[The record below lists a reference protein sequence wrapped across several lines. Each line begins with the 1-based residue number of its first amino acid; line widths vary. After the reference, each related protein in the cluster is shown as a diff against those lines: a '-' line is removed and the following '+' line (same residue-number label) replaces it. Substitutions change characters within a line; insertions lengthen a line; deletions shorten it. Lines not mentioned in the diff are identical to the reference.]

1 MSAPSGSLI
10 ENVKASVSLQG
21 FLEGFGAKFTRVG
34 VGLRSDACP
43 CCGEGQKGSNKVGLL
58 AGGQK
63 WRCFSCGKGGDVID
77 AAAFLWGIPHRDAL
91 HRLAKEQ
98 WVSDTVPVTRNS
110 RAKTEED
117 QKKAQQAALNEVL
130 KRLQKA
136 VAGYVPED
144 EVIAY
149 LTRHDEEHQR
159 GIPGRIVAQAQ
170 ARGMLGFLPNNPL
183 KARMFLED
191 RVGKDLLIQAG
202 LWNPEKK
209 MPAIA
214 YRPLVFFMPGM
225 DSAEFRLAREAG
237 EGERKAIRYGSASRP
252 WYWPGEDG
260 SKLAVVEGAI
270 DLLSMVA
277 LGFKGDIAGLP
288 GATVWRPEWFAG
300 AGKVY
305 TCLDPDK
312 AGKTATSRILAACG
326 RLGIEAVDRSP
337 VEGDVNDILRSRL
350 RERASGQQRKAA

>member
-21 FLEGFGAKFTRVG
+21 FLEGFGAKFSRVG
-34 VGLRSDACP
+34 GGLRSDACP
-43 CCGEGQKGSNKVGLL
+43 CCGEGKKGSNKVGLL

-77 AAAFLWGIPHRDAL
+77 AAAFLWGIPHRDAIR
-91 HRLAKEQ
+91 RLAKEQ
-98 WVSDTVPVTRNS
+98 WVSDTMPMIRNS
-110 RAKTEED
+110 KAKTEDEA
-117 QKKAQQAALNEVL
+117 KKAQQHALNEAL

-136 VAGYVPED
+136 VAGLVPDD
-144 EVIAY
+144 EAIAY
-149 LTRHDEEHQR
+149 LTKERCL
-159 GIPGRIVAQAQ
+159 PGRFVAQAQ
-170 ARGMLGFLPNNPL
+170 AQGMLGFLPNNPL
-183 KARMFLED
+183 RARMFLED
-191 RVGKDLLIQAG
+191 RVGKDLMIQAG

-225 DSAEFRLAREAG
+225 DSAEFRLARKAG

-260 SKLAVVEGAI
+260 SKLAAVEGAI
-270 DLLSMVA
+270 DLLSMAA
-277 LGFKGDIAGLP
+277 LGFKGDIIGLP
-288 GATVWRPEWFAG
+288 GATVWRPEWFTG
-300 AGKVY
+300 ASKVY

-312 AGKTATSRILAACG
+312 AGKTATSRILAACA
-326 RLGIEAVDRSP
+326 RLGIEAIDRSP
-337 VEGDVNDILRSRL
+337 MEGDVNDILRARS
-350 RERASGQQRKAA
+350 RERSTERHAA